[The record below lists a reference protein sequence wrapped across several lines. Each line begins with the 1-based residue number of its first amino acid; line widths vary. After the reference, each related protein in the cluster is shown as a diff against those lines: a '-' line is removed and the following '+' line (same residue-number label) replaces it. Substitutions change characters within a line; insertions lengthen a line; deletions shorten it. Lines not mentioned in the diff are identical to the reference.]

1 MTVLFILA
9 VLSVTTFIESQVII
23 TRPDA
28 VLEKLSELKEL
39 VFDYKMYRDGE
50 TSLAYFLPLMRKVNP
65 LILRGTFNYT
75 IQAVKNAAKNI
86 AESDAAVNEILAGEK
101 QNSCIKSLAAQ
112 INLQT
117 EMSGFYSSDCL
128 NIYNWNIFNI
138 TEDWLTDLEF
148 SGMEVDRFPQ
158 ILINAFI
165 GRNAFTQSDDIIAR
179 LQETY
184 DGNLANYLETYT
196 RLMTKD
202 NQFALGWHQEA
213 FSIEN
218 CLNALQA
225 DLTSYYSGITAQ
237 IPICRKYSGK

>member
-9 VLSVTTFIESQVII
+9 VLLVTTFVESQAII

-28 VLEKLSELKEL
+28 VLEKLIELKEL
-39 VFDYKMYRDGE
+39 VFDYKIYRDGD
-50 TSLAYFLPLMRKVNP
+50 TSLAYFLPLMRKMNP

-75 IQAVKNAAKNI
+75 IQAVKNAAEII
-86 AESDAAVNEILAGEK
+86 AKSDAAALEILAVEN

-138 TEDWLTDLEF
+138 TEDWLTDMET
-148 SGMEVDRFPQ
+148 SGKEVDSFPQ

-165 GRNAFTQSDDIIAR
+165 GRNAFTQPDDIIAR

-184 DGNLANYLETYT
+184 DGNMATYLETFS

-213 FSIEN
+213 FAIED
-218 CLNALQA
+218 CLNELQA
-225 DLTSYYSGITAQ
+225 DLESFYSGITAQ